1 MSIRSRLA
9 LGIAALLM
17 TTFVIFG
24 FLLIRSVR
32 ATLIDQV
39 DDQVLQSASRS
50 KPDKGGD
57 GSADNSYSRGEF
69 GGGSTG
75 DIGYA
80 PGLGEDGGPKQ
91 QRSDSYD
98 YERPVAH
105 FVYSKNGQLLV
116 NEPCGFP
123 DSPKSPPV
131 VPDIPSEDLDAIV
144 NQVVTVEA
152 EDDSIRY
159 RMLVQREDSGNVVV
173 TAAPLDDVES
183 AVDRVRAI
191 LLFFGAVTLVG
202 ATGVSW
208 WIIRRELRPVN
219 TMVET
224 ATGIAAGDL
233 TMRIPEAD
241 ETTELGKLSAALNDM
256 LGKIE
261 ESVGA
266 RIASEARL
274 RRFVSD
280 ASHELRNP
288 LTSVRGY
295 AELYRQGAITS
306 PDAVDNAMSRIES
319 EGGRMARLVDDLL
332 MLARLDEDQG
342 LQMAAVDLSAIASE
356 AVADFRVVAIDHPI
370 DFSSNGDARMIGD
383 GVRLRQVIDNLLSNV
398 RVHTP
403 AGTPV
408 LVSVGRRAN
417 ELSLK
422 IADEGPGLSK
432 EQQQHVFDR
441 FWRAD
446 PARTRSK
453 GGSGLGLAIV
463 DSIVEGHHGRVELES
478 MPGEGTTFN
487 VILPIE
493 QPPSHRLR
501 VTDSLTDPA

>member
-9 LGIAALLM
+9 LAIAALLV

-39 DDQVLQSASRS
+39 DDQVAQFASRS
-50 KPDKGGD
+50 K
-57 GSADNSYSRGEF
+57 
-69 GGGSTG
+69 GGGPDSPSKDEDKKGNAEFTG
-75 DIGYA
+75 GGTA
-80 PGLGEDGGPKQ
+80 LFEEESPGLGGPPPTESGS
-91 QRSDSYD
+91 RSGSGSYD
-98 YERPVAH
+98 YERPIAH
-105 FVYSKNGQLLV
+105 FVYSEEGKLIV
-116 NEPCGFP
+116 NEPCGYLDEP
-123 DSPKSPPV
+123 RSPPI
-131 VPDIPSEDLDAIV
+131 VPEIPSDELNEV
-144 NQVVTVEA
+144 VGQVVTVEA
-152 EDDSIRY
+152 EDNSLRY
-159 RMLVQREDSGNVVV
+159 RMLVTRQDSGNIVV

-183 AVDRVRAI
+183 AVDRVRTI
-191 LLFFGAVTLVG
+191 LLWFGAVTLLG
-202 ATGVSW
+202 ASGISW
-208 WIIRRELRPVN
+208 WIIRRELKPVDL
-219 TMVET
+219 MVET

-241 ETTELGKLSAALNDM
+241 DATELGKLSAALNDM

-306 PDAVDNAMSRIES
+306 PEAVDNAMGRIES

-342 LQMAAVDLSAIASE
+342 LQMAQVDLAAIARE
-356 AVADFRVVAIDHPI
+356 AVADFGVISGNEHPVT
-370 DFSSNGDARMIGD
+370 FSASGNATLTGD

-398 RVHTP
+398 RVHPP
-403 AGTPV
+403 ADTPV
-408 LVSVGRRAN
+408 HVSVDQRDGDVI
-417 ELSLK
+417 LSV
-422 IADEGPGLSK
+422 ADEGPGLSA
-432 EQQQHVFDR
+432 EQQEHVFDR

-463 DSIVEGHHGRVELES
+463 SSIVEGHHGRVELES
-478 MPGEGTTFN
+478 SPGTGTTFRI
-487 VILPIE
+487 ILP
-493 QPPSHRLR
+493 RLQQ
-501 VTDSLTDPA
+501 S

>member
-1 MSIRSRLA
+1 MSIRTRLA
-9 LGIAALLM
+9 LGIAALLV

-24 FLLIRSVR
+24 FLLVRSVR

-39 DDQVLQSASRS
+39 DDQVIQYASRS
-50 KPDKGGD
+50 RLDNFGPGADV
-57 GSADNSYSRGEF
+57 GSDRGLF
-69 GGGSTG
+69 GGGATG
-75 DIGYA
+75 DTGYS
-80 PGLGEDGGPKQ
+80 PGLGG
-91 QRSDSYD
+91 SDRNPNGANDTID
-98 YERPVAH
+98 YERPVAR
-105 FVYSKNGQLLV
+105 FVFTRTGILLID
-116 NEPCGFP
+116 EPCGYP
-123 DSPKSPPV
+123 DSPKSRPV
-131 VPDIPSEDLDAIV
+131 IPDIPSRELRRIV

-152 EDDSIRY
+152 EDSSLSY
-159 RMLVQREDSGNVVV
+159 RMLVQAQDSGNIVV

-183 AVDRVRAI
+183 AVDRVRTI

-202 ATGVSW
+202 ATGISW
-208 WIIRRELRPVN
+208 WVIQRELKPVD

-233 TMRIPEAD
+233 TMRIPDAD
-241 ETTELGKLSAALNDM
+241 EKTELGKLSSALNDM
-256 LGKIE
+256 LSKIE

-295 AELYRQGAITS
+295 AELYRQGAITT
-306 PDAVDNAMSRIES
+306 PEAVDNAMGRIES

-342 LQMAAVDLSAIASE
+342 LQMAPVDIAAITGE
-356 AVADFRVVAIDHPI
+356 AVADFEVVAGDHPI
-370 DFSSNGDARMIGD
+370 DYSTNGEAKIIGD
-383 GVRLRQVIDNLLSNV
+383 HVRLRQVVDNLLSNV

-403 AGTPV
+403 SGTPV
-408 LVSVGRRAN
+408 HVRVERQGREVR
-417 ELSLK
+417 LS
-422 IADEGPGLSK
+422 IEDEGPGLS
-432 EQQQHVFDR
+432 EAQQEHVFDR

-463 DSIVEGHHGRVELES
+463 ASIVDGHHGRVNLTS
-478 MPGEGTTFN
+478 QPGRGTRFD
-487 VILPIE
+487 VILPVQ
-493 QPPSHRLR
+493 QPHPEA
-501 VTDSLTDPA
+501 TGTNDSLTDPA

>member
-1 MSIRSRLA
+1 MSIRTRLA

-39 DDQVLQSASRS
+39 DDQVIQSASRS
-50 KPDKGGD
+50 KPDNKGGPSSNPYD
-57 GSADNSYSRGEF
+57 RGEF
-69 GGGSTG
+69 GGGNTG

-80 PGLGEDGGPKQ
+80 PGLGNDTGSKQ
-91 QRSDSYD
+91 QNSSMYD
-98 YERPVAH
+98 YERPIAH
-105 FVYSKNGQLLV
+105 FVFSKNGALLV
-116 NEPCGFP
+116 DEPCGYP

-131 VPDIPSEDLDAIV
+131 VPDIPSDELDAIV
-144 NQVVTVEA
+144 NQMVTVEA
-152 EDDSIRY
+152 EDNSIRY
-159 RMLVQREDSGNVVV
+159 RMFVQREEAGNVVV

-183 AVDRVRAI
+183 AVDRVRTI

-208 WIIRRELRPVN
+208 WIIRRELKPVD

-233 TMRIPEAD
+233 TMRVPEAD
-241 ETTELGKLSAALNDM
+241 ETTELGKLSAALNNM

-306 PDAVDNAMSRIES
+306 SDAVDNAMGRIES

-342 LQMAAVDLSAIASE
+342 LQMASVDLSAIASE
-356 AVADFRVVAIDHPI
+356 AVADFGVVATDHPI
-370 DFSSNGDARMIGD
+370 DFSATGEAKMTGDS
-383 GVRLRQVIDNLLSNV
+383 VRLRQVIDNLLSNV

-403 AGTPV
+403 AGTAV
-408 LVSVGRRAN
+408 HVSVVRD
-417 ELSLK
+417 EDEIVLT
-422 IADEGPGLSK
+422 IADQGPGLSE

-463 DSIVEGHHGRVELES
+463 DSIVEGHHGRVELRS

-487 VILPIE
+487 VILPVE
-493 QPPSHRLR
+493 QPPSQERE
-501 VTDSLTDPA
+501 TSNSLTDPA

>member
-9 LGIAALLM
+9 LAIAALLV

-24 FLLIRSVR
+24 FLLIRSVH

-39 DDQVLQSASRS
+39 DDQVAQFASRS
-50 KPDKGGD
+50 K
-57 GSADNSYSRGEF
+57 
-69 GGGSTG
+69 GGGPDSPPKDDQKKGNADTG
-75 DIGYA
+75 GGTA
-80 PGLGEDGGPKQ
+80 LFEEESPGLGGPPPEE
-91 QRSDSYD
+91 SGSGSGSYD
-98 YERPVAH
+98 YERPIAH
-105 FVYSKNGQLLV
+105 FVYTEEGKLIV
-116 NEPCGFP
+116 DEPCGYLDEP
-123 DSPKSPPV
+123 RSRPI
-131 VPDIPSEDLDAIV
+131 VPEIPSDELNEVIG
-144 NQVVTVEA
+144 QVVTVEA
-152 EDDSIRY
+152 EDNSLRY
-159 RMLVQREDSGNVVV
+159 RMLVTRQDSGNIVV

-183 AVDRVRAI
+183 AVDRVRTI
-191 LLFFGAVTLVG
+191 LLWFGAVTLLG
-202 ATGVSW
+202 ASGISW
-208 WIIRRELRPVN
+208 WIIRRELKPVDL
-219 TMVET
+219 MVET
-224 ATGIAAGDL
+224 ATAIAAGDL
-233 TMRIPEAD
+233 TMRIPQAD
-241 ETTELGKLSAALNDM
+241 DTTELGKLSAALNDM

-306 PDAVDNAMSRIES
+306 PEAADNAMGRIES

-342 LQMAAVDLSAIASE
+342 LQMAQVDLAAIARE
-356 AVADFRVVAIDHPI
+356 AVADFGVISGNAHPI
-370 DFSSNGDARMIGD
+370 TFSASGDATLTGD

-403 AGTPV
+403 PDTPV
-408 LVSVGRRAN
+408 HVSVDQREGDIV
-417 ELSLK
+417 LSV
-422 IADEGPGLSK
+422 ADEGPGLSA
-432 EQQQHVFDR
+432 EQQEHVFDR

-463 DSIVEGHHGRVELES
+463 SSIVEGHHGRVELES
-478 MPGEGTTFN
+478 SPGTGTTFRI
-487 VILPIE
+487 ILPRA
-493 QPPSHRLR
+493 Q
-501 VTDSLTDPA
+501 AG